1 MERLAKAIA
10 NNPHAS
16 VNLYSLGNG
25 SNHVNIE
32 INAKA
37 PTNTTRGKTQ
47 LFQIHEALERAGVP
61 HLHLGPEELDGSQVT
76 FLHRLANRKPGRWGT
91 IVIHTR
97 SKVGGEALT
106 DGEALK
112 IRKLYQSLLTS
123 GLKDKRIPNK

>member
-1 MERLAKAIA
+1 MVRLAKAIA
-10 NNPHAS
+10 NNPHTK

-25 SNHVNIE
+25 SNHINIE

-37 PTNTTRGKTQ
+37 PSGTTRGKTQ

-76 FLHRLANRKPGRWGT
+76 FFHRLANRKPGRWGT

-97 SKVGGEALT
+97 SKPGSESLS
-106 DGEALK
+106 ESEELK

-123 GLKDKRIPNK
+123 GLKDKRISNK